1 MASMRRH
8 AVPLRFCAAFLL
20 LASGRVA
27 RPQLV
32 EVRPIDPTYCEKL
45 RVRPNLVLHNEELI
59 AGRII
64 DQSGAPFKSSRVEL
78 RAYRS
83 ETEQPLVEA
92 TATDQDGRFRFRKAR
107 AGKYRL
113 LASPTRAF
121 KQSEA
126 LMCSSSGDC
135 TLSISLQ
142 VNATDEPDSQ
152 CPVK

>member
-1 MASMRRH
+1 MACMRRH
-8 AVPLRFCAAFLL
+8 AVRLRFCAALL
-20 LASGRVA
+20 LFASVRVA

-32 EVRPIDPTYCEKL
+32 QVRPTDPTYCQNL
-45 RVRPNLVLHNEELI
+45 RVRPNLVLHTEEVI

-64 DQSGAPFKSSRVEL
+64 DQSGAPFKNSRVEL

-92 TATDQDGRFRFRKAR
+92 TATDHDGRFWLRKAR
-107 AGKYRL
+107 AGRYRL

-121 KQSEA
+121 KQPES
-126 LMCSSSGDC
+126 LMCSNSGDC
-135 TLSISLQ
+135 TLTITLQ
-142 VNATDEPDSQ
+142 VNATDTSDSQ